1 MFYHAFRSRCVAF
14 FAALATALIA
24 TCLPAGIARADS
36 PVTVTTNLTDTASFL
51 SENSVQSINTEL
63 RALQRKGLDPTSSWS
78 QIFQEQ
84 PLLNGAI
91 QLAPNRAYP
100 VLHWS

>member
-1 MFYHAFRSRCVAF
+1 MAFL
-14 FAALATALIA
+14 AALATVLVA

-63 RALQRKGLDPTSSWS
+63 RALQRKGLDTYIVVVPDFSGTAPLEWCNTVGTQSGLSSS
-78 QIFQEQ
+78 S
-84 PLLNGAI
+84 L
-91 QLAPNRAYP
+91 
-100 VLHWS
+100 VLVIATQ

>member
-1 MFYHAFRSRCVAF
+1 MAFL
-14 FAALATALIA
+14 AALATVLVA

-63 RALQRKGLDPTSSWS
+63 RALQRKGLDTYTWS

>member
-1 MFYHAFRSRCVAF
+1 MAFL
-14 FAALATALIA
+14 AALATVLVA

-63 RALQRKGLDPTSSWS
+63 RALQRKGLDTYIVVVPD
-78 QIFQEQ
+78 FQEQ